1 MILNTLSILIMAY
14 AVVIEFSILAL
25 GIGSGFALRR
35 DRYVARFRR
44 IEDLLS
50 SDAVP
55 PVSIIVP
62 AYNEEVGITESIR
75 SMQMLKYPKIEI
87 VVVNDGSTDATLARL
102 IEAFRMVEVT
112 MPFRDDIA
120 TEPITAIYESML
132 PIPLVVVDK
141 VNGGK
146 ADALNAGTNVAQY
159 PYVLLTDADVVMDEH
174 CVLRAMRHVVEDRVR
189 TVAVGGNVRP
199 ANGCEI
205 AFGRVVEAEVP
216 KEMIERVQLLEYLRS
231 FVASRPAWSRINALT
246 LISGAFGIFR
256 RETLAEVGG
265 MIPGHLGEDL
275 DLTMRIH
282 RHMRRSKQ
290 PYRVTYAPDCVAWT
304 EVPSSTPVLRTQRI
318 RWHRGL
324 LRAVRD
330 FRGMLF
336 NPRYGSVGMV
346 GLPAQFFIEYLAPI
360 IEFAGWF
367 VLPVAFLLGVLNV
380 AVALPLI
387 GIAFLVGAI
396 NSLLAL
402 YLDEVYGYF
411 NSPTEAARLI
421 GLAFTENLCWR
432 QRTVWW
438 RVRSILGNRKRQ
450 EWGNME
456 RVGVGNLAAR
466 D

>member
-1 MILNTLSILIMAY
+1 MILNLLSILILTY
-14 AVVIEFSILAL
+14 AVVIEFSILGL
-25 GIGSGFALRR
+25 GVGSGLALRR

-62 AYNEEVGITESIR
+62 AYNEEIGITESIR

-159 PYVLLTDADVVMDEH
+159 PYVLLTDADVVMDEF

-189 TVAVGGNVRP
+189 TVAVGGNIRP
-199 ANGCEI
+199 ANGCEV
-205 AFGRVVEAEVP
+205 AFGRVVEAKVP
-216 KEMIERVQLLEYLRS
+216 EKMIERVQLLEYLRS
-231 FVASRPAWSRINALT
+231 FVASRPAWSRMNALT

-265 MIPGHLGEDL
+265 MVPGHLGEDL

-282 RHMRRSKQ
+282 RHMRRNKR
-290 PYRVTYAPDCVAWT
+290 PYRITYAPDCVAWT

-330 FRGMLF
+330 FRGMLL

-346 GLPAQFFIEYLAPI
+346 GWPAQFFIEYLAPI
-360 IEFAGWF
+360 VEFAGWF
-367 VLPVAFLLGVLNV
+367 VLPIAFLLGLLNV

-387 GIAFLVGAI
+387 GIALLVGAI

-421 GLAFTENLCWR
+421 GLAFTENFGWR

-438 RVRSILGNRKRQ
+438 RVRSMFGNRKRQ

-456 RVGVGNLAAR
+456 RVGVGNLAGR
-466 D
+466 E

>member
-216 KEMIERVQLLEYLRS
+216 EEMIERVQLLEYLRS

-336 NPRYGSVGMV
+336 NPRYGPVGMV
-346 GLPAQFFIEYLAPI
+346 GWPAQFFIEYLAPI

-402 YLDEVYGYF
+402 YLDELYGYF

-421 GLAFTENLCWR
+421 GLAFTENLGWR

-438 RVRSILGNRKRQ
+438 RVRSMFGNRKRQ

>member
-1 MILNTLSILIMAY
+1 MILNVLAIVVLLY
-14 AVVIEFSILAL
+14 AVIVEMSILAL
-25 GIGSGFALRR
+25 GIGSGFALRK

-44 IEDLLS
+44 VEDLLS

-62 AYNEEVGITESIR
+62 AYNEAAGIAESVR

-87 VVVNDGSTDATLARL
+87 VVVNDGSTDDTLARL
-102 IEAFRMVEVT
+102 VDAFRMVEVT
-112 MPFRDDIA
+112 MPFRDDIV
-120 TEPITAIYESML
+120 TEPIVAIYESML
-132 PIPLVVVDK
+132 PIPLIVVDK

-159 PYVLLTDADVVMDEH
+159 PYVLLTDADVVMDEF

-199 ANGCEI
+199 ANGCDI
-205 AFGRVVEAEVP
+205 AFGRVVESRVP
-216 KEMIERVQLLEYLRS
+216 NKMIERVQLLEYLRS

-256 RETLAEVGG
+256 RETLASVGG
-265 MIPGHLGEDL
+265 MVSGHLGEDL

-282 RHMRRSKQ
+282 RHMRKHRL
-290 PYRVTYAPDCVAWT
+290 PYRIMYAPDCVAWT
-304 EVPSSTPVLRTQRI
+304 EVPSTTPVLRTQRI

-324 LRAVRD
+324 VRAVRD

-336 NPRYGSVGMV
+336 NPRYGTVGML
-346 GLPAQFFIEYLAPI
+346 GWPAQYFIEYLAPI
-360 IEFAGWF
+360 IEFMGWF
-367 VLPVAFLLGVLNV
+367 VLPIAFVLGVLNL

-411 NSPTEAARLI
+411 NSPMEAIRLV
-421 GLAFTENLCWR
+421 GLTFIENLGWR

-438 RVRSILGNRKRQ
+438 RVRAMFGSRKQ
-450 EWGNME
+450 QQWGDME
-456 RVGVGNLAAR
+456 RVGVGNLAEEH
-466 D
+466 

>member
-1 MILNTLSILIMAY
+1 MILNILSLLILSY
-14 AVVIEFSILAL
+14 AVVIEFSILGL
-25 GIGSGFALRR
+25 GIGSGLALRR

-87 VVVNDGSTDATLARL
+87 VVVNDGSTDETLERL

-120 TEPITAIYESML
+120 TEPITAIYKSML

-159 PYVLLTDADVVMDEH
+159 PYVLLTDADVVMDEY

-189 TVAVGGNVRP
+189 TVAVGGNIRP
-199 ANGCEI
+199 ANGCEV
-205 AFGRVVEAEVP
+205 AFGRIVEPKVP
-216 KEMIERVQLLEYLRS
+216 EKMIERVQLLEYLRS
-231 FVASRPAWSRINALT
+231 FVASRPAWSRMNALT

-265 MIPGHLGEDL
+265 MVPGHLGEDL

-282 RHMRRSKQ
+282 RHMRRSEL
-290 PYRVTYAPDCVAWT
+290 PYRITYAPDCVAWT
-304 EVPSSTPVLRTQRI
+304 EVPSTTAVLRTQRI

-324 LRAVRD
+324 LRAVGD
-330 FRGMLF
+330 FRGMLL
-336 NPRYGSVGMV
+336 NPRYGTVGMV
-346 GLPAQFFIEYLAPI
+346 GWPAQFFIEYLAPI
-360 IEFAGWF
+360 VEFAGWF
-367 VLPVAFLLGVLNV
+367 VLPIAFLLGVLNL

-411 NSPTEAARLI
+411 NSPIEAARLI
-421 GLAFTENLCWR
+421 GLAFTENFGWR

-438 RVRSILGNRKRQ
+438 RVRSMFGNRKRQ
-450 EWGNME
+450 EWGDME
-456 RVGVGNLAAR
+456 RVGVGNLATR
-466 D
+466 E